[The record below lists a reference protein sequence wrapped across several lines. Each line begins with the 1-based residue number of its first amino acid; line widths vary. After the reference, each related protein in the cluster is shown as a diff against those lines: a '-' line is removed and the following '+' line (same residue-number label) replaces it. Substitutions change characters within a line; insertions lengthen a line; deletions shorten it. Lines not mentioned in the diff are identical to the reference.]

1 MHNEPKPKAKP
12 RILTAICVLVVT
24 TFITTPAISDSTT
37 GNNET
42 IIGAGA
48 HFSWIVFDELKQ
60 ELEQTYGRKLE
71 LFGQG
76 SLMGVGC
83 NAGIK
88 SAQKS
93 TPDKEAFGFVC
104 CPLTDEEI
112 AEKNIM
118 VHPIAL
124 EPVLTVVNKA
134 NPVSNLSVEQV
145 RAIFRGD
152 ITNWKEV
159 GGEDKAIIVVARLHC
174 KNRPGHWKKILP
186 NDKAFTQKRLDVK
199 SAGAMVEKINSLPN
213 AIGHIGSAWRYQK
226 DDKVKFLTID
236 NIEATAENLKKKKY
250 PFYRQL
256 SAITNKTPSDILL
269 KMINHAQTSETFRK
283 IAGKYNLVPLVNP

>member
-1 MHNEPKPKAKP
+1 MLIEPYLRAPLVTLVALCFLFGATTVMSDNAAANNEP
-12 RILTAICVLVVT
+12 
-24 TFITTPAISDSTT
+24 
-37 GNNET
+37 

-71 LFGQG
+71 LYGQG

-93 TPDKEAFGFVC
+93 TTEKESFGFIC
-104 CPLTDEEI
+104 CPLSDEEI
-112 AEKNIM
+112 AEKNIV

-124 EPVLTVVNKA
+124 EPVLTIVNKA
-134 NPVSNLSVEQV
+134 NPVTNLSSDQV
-145 RAIFRGD
+145 RAIFKGD

-186 NDKAFTQKRLDVK
+186 SDKAFTQKRLDVK
-199 SAGAMVEKINSLPN
+199 SAGAMVEQINNLPN
-213 AIGHIGSAWRYQK
+213 AIGHIGSAWRYKK
-226 DDKVKFLTID
+226 DDKVKFLKID
-236 NIEATAENLKKKKY
+236 NVAATPENLKQKKY

-256 SAITNKTPSDILL
+256 SAITGQNPSPILL
-269 KMINHAQTSETFRK
+269 KIIRHAQTSNTFRK
-283 IAGKYNLVPLVNP
+283 IANTYNLLPLVNP